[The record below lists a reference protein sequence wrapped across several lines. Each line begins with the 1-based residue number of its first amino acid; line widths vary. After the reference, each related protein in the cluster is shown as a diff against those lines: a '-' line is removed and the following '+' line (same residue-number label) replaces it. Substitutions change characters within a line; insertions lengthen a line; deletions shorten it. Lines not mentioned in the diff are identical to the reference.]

1 MHNNK
6 LVLSVVAILFSVVF
20 SFGQN
25 NTNSPYTRFGFG
37 EISDNNPGEQRA
49 MGGVS
54 LGLRSPST
62 INTVNPASYS
72 VVDSL
77 SFMFDIGLSARMA
90 LFSDPSGNKTSFAG
104 NLEYLT
110 MQFPASKWL
119 GVSAGLLPY
128 SFSGYDFHNT
138 TTIHGDRINPN
149 DTINVTTSYFGQGGI
164 SQVYG
169 GISLKL
175 FNHLSLGV
183 NAYYMFGNSANM
195 RQVVFSDGSTP
206 SIQENRI
213 NVNDLRFRYGAQ
225 FFNTFNDKH
234 TVSVGAVFEPRKSL
248 NAKAIVTTLGVVSDT
263 ITLDKNMFDSPMHLG
278 VGVFY
283 TYNNRLSLGLDYT
296 LQGWENAKFFGKTDS
311 LTNYSK
317 IALGAEYIPNSL
329 GRRFYERLHYRAGL
343 NISNPYYHVNGI
355 SMPKNIGASFGIGI
369 PLPQSRTM
377 LNATLE
383 YGKVGNSKLMNE
395 NFLKLTFNAT
405 INEFWFFKRKL
416 N

>member
-6 LVLSVVAILFSVVF
+6 LVLSVVAILFSAIF

-37 EISDNNPGEQRA
+37 EISDNNSGEQRA

-90 LFSDPSGNKTSFAG
+90 LFSDPSGRKTSFTG
-104 NLEYLT
+104 NLEYVT
-110 MQFPASKWL
+110 MQFPVNKWL
-119 GVSAGLLPY
+119 GMSAGLLPY

-138 TTIHGDRINPN
+138 ATIHGDKNNPK
-149 DTINVTTSYFGQGGI
+149 DTINVTTTYFGQGGI

-175 FNHLSLGV
+175 FNHFSLGM

-195 RQVVFSDGSTP
+195 RQVVFLDGSTP

-213 NVNDLRFRYGAQ
+213 NVSDLRFRYGVQ
-225 FFNTFNDKH
+225 FFKTFNDKH
-234 TVSVGAVFEPRKSL
+234 AVSAGAIFEPKTSL
-248 NAKAIVTTLGVVSDT
+248 NAEAIVTTMGVVSDT
-263 ITLDKNMFDSPMHLG
+263 VTLGKNMFDLPMHFG

-283 TYNNRLSLGLDYT
+283 TYNNRLSFGLDYT
-296 LQGWENAKFFGKTDS
+296 LQSWKNAKFFGATDS
-311 LTNYSK
+311 LTNFSK
-317 IALGAEYIPNSL
+317 IALGVEYVPNSL
-329 GRRFYERLHYRAGL
+329 GRRFYERLHYRAGV
-343 NISNPYYHVNGI
+343 NISNPYYNVNGI
-355 SMPKNIGASFGIGI
+355 DMPKNIGASFGIGI
-369 PLPQSRTM
+369 PLPQSKTM
-377 LNATLE
+377 LNATIE
-383 YGKVGNSKLMNE
+383 YGKVGNNKLMNE

-416 N
+416 